1 MKRILFALLVFV
13 FVFLAAC
20 SGGGKPVPVDPP
32 KDLETIIPNPEG
44 KDCWKKYVHQ
54 DSRHEYVTIYDQDK
68 ERTAFT
74 IYWDNHLYTGKFT
87 WKSNDNGKTVTA
99 TLEYDE
105 STNLPKT
112 ATIYNY
118 NNVQNSYIIFNGYK
132 YYFVGYVC

>member
-1 MKRILFALLVFV
+1 M
-13 FVFLAAC
+13 
-20 SGGGKPVPVDPP
+20 
-32 KDLETIIPNPEG
+32 
-44 KDCWKKYVHQ
+44 HQ